1 MTLTYYYDGHSL
13 GLAGT
18 IAVGVAIVQ
27 SAAWTLFLRR
37 KRR

>member
-1 MTLTYYYDGHSL
+1 MMLAYYYRGHSL

-18 IAVGVAIVQ
+18 IAVGAAIVI
-27 SAAWTLFLRR
+27 SIVWTVAQRR

>member
-1 MTLTYYYDGHSL
+1 MTLAYYYDGHSL

-18 IAVGVAIVQ
+18 IAVGATIVI
-27 SAAWTLFLRR
+27 SAAWTLFQRR